1 MRLGKVGAALAVVA
15 LCLAGPA
22 RAQEDGKVLYETKCA
37 MCHGKTGV
45 AKPAAQ
51 PSKNFD
57 DPAFQK
63 AWGVDAIAKITAEGK
78 GKMPAYRT
86 KLTPDQ
92 IRAVAAHV
100 KTLGSAQ

>member
-1 MRLGKVGAALAVVA
+1 MRLFQVGAVLAVVA
-15 LCLAGPA
+15 LCLTGAA
-22 RAQEDGKVLYETKCA
+22 RAQEDGKILYETKCA
-37 MCHGKTGV
+37 MCHGKSGV

-57 DPAFQK
+57 DPSFQN
-63 AWGVDAIAKITAEGK
+63 AWGVDAIVKITTDGK

-86 KLTPDQ
+86 KLTPEQ

-100 KTLGSAQ
+100 KTLGPAR